1 MKISGN
7 PIFRSFTS
15 EACTYY
21 RLEENGKSYDYNK
34 FMEYWE
40 DIKMKIKKSELKKA
54 NVTLEKTID
63 FLTGFL
69 DYSTDEQTEDVTK
82 LINDLL
88 ELQDKLCINK

>member
-1 MKISGN
+1 
-7 PIFRSFTS
+7 
-15 EACTYY
+15 
-21 RLEENGKSYDYNK
+21 
-34 FMEYWE
+34 
-40 DIKMKIKKSELKKA
+40 MKIKKSELKKA

-88 ELQDKLCINK
+88 ELQDKLCVNK

>member
-40 DIKMKIKKSELKKA
+40 DIHTKKFYRWLTNDDIKHMKELRDYYY
-54 NVTLEKTID
+54 NSLE
-63 FLTGFL
+63 
-69 DYSTDEQTEDVTK
+69 Y
-82 LINDLL
+82 
-88 ELQDKLCINK
+88 

>member
-1 MKISGN
+1 MKILGN

-40 DIKMKIKKSELKKA
+40 DIHTKKFYRWLTNDDIKNMKELRDYYY
-54 NVTLEKTID
+54 NSLE
-63 FLTGFL
+63 
-69 DYSTDEQTEDVTK
+69 Y
-82 LINDLL
+82 
-88 ELQDKLCINK
+88 

>member
-1 MKISGN
+1 
-7 PIFRSFTS
+7 
-15 EACTYY
+15 
-21 RLEENGKSYDYNK
+21 
-34 FMEYWE
+34 
-40 DIKMKIKKSELKKA
+40 MKIKKSELKKA

-88 ELQDKLCINK
+88 ELQDKLYINKQINNKSFVKTVDKYK

>member
-40 DIKMKIKKSELKKA
+40 DIRTKKFYRWLTNDDIKYMKELRDYYY
-54 NVTLEKTID
+54 NSLE
-63 FLTGFL
+63 
-69 DYSTDEQTEDVTK
+69 Y
-82 LINDLL
+82 
-88 ELQDKLCINK
+88 